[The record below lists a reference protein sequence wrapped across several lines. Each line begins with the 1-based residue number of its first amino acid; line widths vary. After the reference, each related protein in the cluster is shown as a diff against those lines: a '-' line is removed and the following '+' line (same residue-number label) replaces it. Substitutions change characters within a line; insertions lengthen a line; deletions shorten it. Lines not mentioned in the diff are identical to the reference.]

1 MIGERIVFQQTW
13 LEQLNTSEKEARKGD
28 LKGKERRGEKRKNQ
42 EGRNRGKK
50 LIRDTLLKM

>member
-13 LEQLNTSEKEARKGD
+13 LEQLNTSEKEARKGN